1 MSPMTKANWSV
12 LFFFLILLAQLL
24 MPFGEPTVQ
33 ATSPQDDW
41 PMFRHDL
48 GHTGVT
54 SSAGPIESTE
64 LWRFAEGHFD
74 GYFIGS
80 SAAVVNDIV
89 YVGSNYNQVEHRGGN
104 VYAFDAYTGAKLWNY
119 SLNKPVY
126 SSPAVI
132 DNLVVFG
139 SEDGSVYA
147 LNAVTGAKK
156 WAFPTEGAVNSSPVI
171 TNGVVYI
178 GSKDGNL
185 YAINSSTGK
194 GMWNYRTGNS
204 ILSSPAVNDEVVY
217 VGSQDHNVYAINT
230 NTGMK
235 IWNYTLGGPVDS
247 SPSIANNTIYV
258 GSNWGAFDNVYA
270 LNISTGSKIWSFK
283 TFNGEEKGVTSSPAV
298 DDSRVFI
305 GAQGGGLYALD
316 ASSGAQLW
324 NRDEYFILHSSPA
337 VAGGV
342 VYINSDALNASTG
355 ETIWSFPT
363 GNLVN
368 ASPVVSDG
376 VVYIASQ
383 DGYFYAIGEHSH
395 QPFFN
400 IAIIIALVVIG
411 VTITAVLILLYR
423 RKKDT

>member
-1 MSPMTKANWSV
+1 
-12 LFFFLILLAQLL
+12 
-24 MPFGEPTVQ
+24 
-33 ATSPQDDW
+33 
-41 PMFRHDL
+41 
-48 GHTGVT
+48 
-54 SSAGPIESTE
+54 
-64 LWRFAEGHFD
+64 
-74 GYFIGS
+74 
-80 SAAVVNDIV
+80 
-89 YVGSNYNQVEHRGGN
+89 
-104 VYAFDAYTGAKLWNY
+104 
-119 SLNKPVY
+119 
-126 SSPAVI
+126 
-132 DNLVVFG
+132 
-139 SEDGSVYA
+139 
-147 LNAVTGAKK
+147 
-156 WAFPTEGAVNSSPVI
+156 
-171 TNGVVYI
+171 VVYI

-298 DDSRVFI
+298 DDGRVFI

-411 VTITAVLILLYR
+411 VTITAVIILLYR